1 MCGSS
6 TPNPPL
12 PATRADGSAMSLLTS
27 SRPFAPRVALLAPLL
42 AGALLVPACTVD
54 PERVALPDAAS
65 DPAAAGT
72 TGGDQLTP
80 DRSPM
85 TITRADVDQAIER
98 FVPIAEQAVA
108 DGQVPG
114 MAIGVVYDD
123 EVVWTEGF
131 GVRKVGEPDEVGAD
145 TVFQIASLS
154 KAVGST
160 VVAGL
165 VGRGALDWDDPV
177 VQHTPEFAL
186 ADPWV
191 SEHVTVAD
199 LYSHRSGLPDHG
211 GDLLEDL
218 GYDRATILERL
229 RLLPLDDFRSSYHYT
244 NFGLTQGALAAAAA
258 AGGEW
263 EDLSETV
270 LYEPAGMVDTSSR
283 FADYESSPRRAWT
296 HVQDEDGS
304 WAARYVRQPDAQT
317 PAGGVSSTVAD
328 LAQWMRLEL
337 ANGTLDGNEIIDG
350 AAMDQTHTPHGL
362 SGFLRSPDSRV
373 GSYGLGFNLG
383 TDGAGRQRW
392 SHSGAFALG
401 AGTSFTMVPAERLGV
416 VVLTNGMPTGVAE
429 SMTETFLDLVLEG
442 EITRDWMAL
451 YGPSFQQMLHP
462 EVEVD
467 YSVVPDDATP
477 ARELSEYVG
486 TYDND
491 FYGPVDVTSVDG
503 VLMLAIGPKGERL
516 ELSHFDGDTFSTMP
530 AGENATGLTGVI
542 FDPDAEVPTV
552 RIEYLDEQGLGTFT
566 RP

>member
-1 MCGSS
+1 
-6 TPNPPL
+6 
-12 PATRADGSAMSLLTS
+12 
-27 SRPFAPRVALLAPLL
+27 
-42 AGALLVPACTVD
+42 
-54 PERVALPDAAS
+54 
-65 DPAAAGT
+65 
-72 TGGDQLTP
+72 
-80 DRSPM
+80 M
-85 TITRADVDQAIER
+85 TITRSDVATAIER
-98 FVPIAEQAVA
+98 FTPLAEQAVA

-114 MAIGVVYDD
+114 MAVGVVYDD

-131 GVRKVGEPDEVGAD
+131 GVRKVGEPGEVAGD

-165 VGRGALDWDDPV
+165 VGRGDLDWDDPV
-177 VQHTPEFAL
+177 VEHTPDFAL

-263 EDLSETV
+263 EALSETV
-270 LYEPAGMVDTSSR
+270 LYEPVGMVDTSSR

-296 HVQDEDGS
+296 HVQDDDGT
-304 WAARYVRQPDAQT
+304 WEARYVRRPDAQT

-328 LAQWMRLEL
+328 LSQWMRLQL
-337 ANGTLDGNEIIDG
+337 ANGTVDGEQVIDG
-350 AAMDQTHTPHGL
+350 AALDRTHTPHGL
-362 SGFLRSPDSRV
+362 SGVLRSPDSRV
-373 GSYGLGFNLG
+373 GSYGLGFNIG
-383 TDGAGRQRW
+383 TDGGGRQRW
-392 SHSGAFALG
+392 SHSGAFVMG
-401 AGTSFTMVPAERLGV
+401 AGTTFTMVPAERLGV

-429 SMTETFLDLVLEG
+429 SMAETFLDLALEG
-442 EITRDWMAL
+442 EVTRDWMAL

-467 YSVVPDDATP
+467 YSVVPDGAAP
-477 ARELSEYVG
+477 ARALSEYVG
-486 TYDND
+486 TYDNE
-491 FYGPVDVTSVDG
+491 FFGPADVTLVDG
-503 VLMLAIGPKGERL
+503 ALSLGIGPNGEQL
-516 ELSHFDGDTFSTMP
+516 ALTPYDGDTFSTTP
-530 AGENATGLTGVI
+530 VGENATGLTGVI
-542 FDPDAEVPTV
+542 FDLTGAAPTV
-552 RIEYLDEQGLGTFT
+552 RIEYLDEQGLGTFI
-566 RP
+566 RA

>member
-1 MCGSS
+1 MALSS
-6 TPNPPL
+6 T
-12 PATRADGSAMSLLTS
+12 
-27 SRPFAPRVALLAPLL
+27 RPTVPRLAALAPLL
-42 AGALLVPACTVD
+42 AGVLLVPACTVD
-54 PERVALPDAAS
+54 PDRVAVPGADGAS
-65 DPAAAGT
+65 AGTAAA
-72 TGGDQLTP
+72 TGASGDDELTP
-80 DRSPM
+80 DQSPM
-85 TITRADVDQAIER
+85 TITRADVESAIEE
-98 FVPIAEQAVA
+98 FVPIAEQAVE
-108 DGQVPG
+108 DGVVPG
-114 MAIGVVYDD
+114 MAVGVVFDD

-131 GVRKVGEPDEVGAD
+131 GVRKVGEPDEIGAD

-154 KAVGST
+154 KPVGAT

-165 VGRGALDWDDPV
+165 VGRGDLDWDDPIV
-177 VQHTPEFAL
+177 AHTPDFAL

-199 LYSHRSGLPDHG
+199 MYSHRSGLPDHA

-218 GYDRATILERL
+218 GYDRSTILERL

-263 EDLSETV
+263 EELSETV

-296 HVQDEDGS
+296 HVRDDDGT

-337 ANGTLDGNEIIDG
+337 NNGTLDGEEIIDG

-429 SMTETFLDLVLEG
+429 TMTETFLDLVLEG
-442 EITRDWMAL
+442 EVTRDWMAL
-451 YGPSFQQMLHP
+451 YGPAFQQMLHP
-462 EVEVD
+462 EVDVD
-467 YSVVPDDATP
+467 YSVVPDDAAP
-477 ARELSEYVG
+477 ARALSEYVG
-486 TYDND
+486 TYRND
-491 FYGPVDVTSVDG
+491 FYGPVEVTSSEG
-503 VLMLAIGPKGERL
+503 GAGGELVLGIGPKGERL
-516 ELSHFDGDTFSTMP
+516 ALSHYDGDTFSMMP
-530 AGENATGLTGVI
+530 VGENATGLTGVI
-542 FDPDAEVPTV
+542 FDLDATSPTL

-566 RP
+566 RG